1 MDETRSFLKEM
12 GSRLTAA
19 RKHEGLSQ
27 VQLAK
32 RVGVSQQI
40 IANYETGSRHIPVG
54 RLVRICDA
62 LGVGIADVV
71 GRSETGPRKRGPHAV
86 ERLESSTLSK
96 CMNGL
101 DYSTIPV
108 SQRPVGGAIHVS
120 VLKWHNAIGLATCQV
135 ELVCRAY
142 KPD

>member
-32 RVGVSQQI
+32 LVGVSQQI
-40 IANYETGSRHIPVG
+40 IANYEIGSRHIPVG
-54 RLVRICDA
+54 RLVRICDI

-71 GRSETGPRKRGPHAV
+71 GRGETGPRKRGPTPLI
-86 ERLESSTLSK
+86 EKQLE
-96 CMNGL
+96 
-101 DYSTIPV
+101 
-108 SQRPVGGAIHVS
+108 AITALPNDKRAFITE
-120 VLKWHNAIGLATCQV
+120 VLTNFFKKQS
-135 ELVCRAY
+135 
-142 KPD
+142 